1 MLVKASVVCACDGSL
16 CDCMGSLF
24 RFAACQ
30 SQRLLVTCREVHDD
44 HQEIM
49 LGYSDSGKDGGRLA
63 AAWALYKC
71 QEDLVRVREP
81 LCCVNLLI
89 AFDCCIFMILCTS
102 ASPSL
107 LLQASG

>member
-1 MLVKASVVCACDGSL
+1 MEAYKAASVSC
-16 CDCMGSLF
+16 
-24 RFAACQ
+24 FARYRV
-30 SQRLLVTCREVHDD
+30 SKTCREVFDD

-81 LCCVNLLI
+81 LCCG
-89 AFDCCIFMILCTS
+89 AFQS
-102 ASPSL
+102 ALYCVS
-107 LLQASG
+107 